1 MISLK
6 LLTALSSIQSQWS
19 TQVFTGTYI
28 DAKDQSAEFTTYKQ
42 TTKRTWVADK
52 QDLATLFG
60 NVVRQNYGPTDCV
73 SILHLRDWHCQIWMQ
88 HGSCWKRRLNGVEI
102 DCPKSGP
109 GQVRGIFSGPG
120 PGPPRPVQS
129 LARPGPGPHWT
140 GSTRVGP
147 GPGQVRT
154 WT

>member
-6 LLTALSSIQSQWS
+6 LLNVLSSIQSQWS
-19 TQVFTGTYI
+19 AQVFTGTYI

-73 SILHLRDWHCQIWMQ
+73 SILHLQDWHCPIWMR
-88 HGSCWKRRLNGVEI
+88 HGSCWKRRLNGVERSMHRY
-102 DCPKSGP
+102 DSK
-109 GQVRGIFSGPG
+109 F
-120 PGPPRPVQS
+120 
-129 LARPGPGPHWT
+129 
-140 GSTRVGP
+140 
-147 GPGQVRT
+147 
-154 WT
+154 